1 MFCLKQDCQTRLQN
15 IFSLTLGSLEME
27 MAPRP
32 ELKLNSLSLNPVQ
45 ASLAV
50 LERVLLALGAK
61 KVSFDSSPIY
71 SLLLLAIVLLRA
83 ILH

>member
-50 LERVLLALGAK
+50 LERVLLALRAK